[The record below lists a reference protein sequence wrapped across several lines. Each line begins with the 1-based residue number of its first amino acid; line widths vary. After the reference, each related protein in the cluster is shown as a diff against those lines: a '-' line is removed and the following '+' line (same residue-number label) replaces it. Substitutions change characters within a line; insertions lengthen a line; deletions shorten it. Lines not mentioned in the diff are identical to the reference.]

1 MDTGAFLRGLLA
13 FGFWLLAGQQPT
25 ANSQQ
30 LPHADDASIEAAE
43 RRILAEQAALED
55 LATEASRED
64 TVERVLEMRAA
75 LIREHPHHPR
85 RARWLADQASDL
97 FFMLLPIDAS
107 GLVTLFGLPSP
118 TQRARAE
125 RVARSMNDLTEEAE
139 IEIEGAIL
147 ALESAPGYAGDVA
160 AHLHR
165 RRLSD
170 RERQRRI
177 PFLRG
182 IGAHLHA
189 KLNVTDPTQ
198 RRRLHALAAELL
210 TPLGERWEGGPAAT
224 ARLYAGLALLSLGA
238 LEDAEPPLL
247 AVVAD
252 PASASG
258 DVLAARLGL
267 IRNRA
272 LRIGPQAALDA
283 LDELEDNHP
292 HDLLV
297 RLLVADQRFG
307 LRRALASA
315 SGSPQR
321 DPRIFDAYLE
331 LLDADLGVPA
341 ARLRAIVFARLV
353 EAAGEDAPLE
363 RLPPIVTVA
372 VAHDLAQAAAGRPAA
387 IALLRGLL
395 ARRDL
400 DEKDRSLALFNL
412 GHSLLAADELAE
424 AADRFFE
431 LALKHPTDPEAA
443 RSIELS
449 ATIATALSGKA
460 PHDPEAPKRLART
473 LALLIEDYPQLAA
486 IDRWRFD
493 AAQLA
498 LAEGSYEEA
507 LSLFEQI
514 PADAERWP
522 DARLG
527 RVSTFEAW
535 AEAEAEPARR
545 PQRYRKLLE
554 VIDEVRP
561 VLEQAAAREPQRR
574 RHDVALLHVARARAL
589 LSLGEPK
596 RALEALPESIAEAS
610 LERAIVA
617 EALGLRIDAHEA
629 LGESAEAGRAI
640 DGLLEVAPQEAGS
653 ILSDLLEA
661 RKRGVVTLLERG
673 RSDEAARQAAR
684 KLVPVA
690 EALERWAAGQSSG
703 DPALVAARLRVAEAY
718 RLGERWARALR
729 LYDKL
734 LAHYPS
740 AVEVLFGRAECLWGL
755 GADHDTQAMS
765 IYKRIIGAATDV
777 PEAYYWQS
785 HLRMLQILDRSN
797 RNTHRIAPHIERL
810 RRRDPQLGGERFQRA
825 FEILQNKYS

>member
-1 MDTGAFLRGLLA
+1 MA
-13 FGFWLLAGQQPT
+13 FGFWLLANQPQT
-25 ANSQQ
+25 AAS
-30 LPHADDASIEAAE
+30 PHADDASIEAAE
-43 RRILAEQAALED
+43 RRVLAEQAALED
-55 LATEASRED
+55 LVTEASRED
-64 TVERVLEMRAA
+64 TVNRVLEMRAA
-75 LIREHPHHPR
+75 LIREHPQHPG
-85 RARWLADQASDL
+85 RAGWLADQASDL
-97 FFMLLPIDAS
+97 FFVLLPIDAS

-125 RVARSMNDLTEEAE
+125 RVARNMNDLTEEAE
-139 IEIEGAIL
+139 IEIEAAIL
-147 ALESAPGYAGDVA
+147 ALESAPGYAGDVT
-160 AHLHR
+160 AHLQR

-189 KLNVTDPTQ
+189 KLNVTDPPQ

-210 TPLGERWEGGPAAT
+210 TPLAERLEGGPAAT
-224 ARLYAGLALLSLGA
+224 ARLYAGLAHLSLGA

-252 PASASG
+252 PASGGG

-267 IRNRA
+267 IRIRA
-272 LRIGPQAALDA
+272 LAIGPRAALDA
-283 LDELEDNHP
+283 LDELEDSHP
-292 HDLLV
+292 RDLLM

-315 SGSPQR
+315 SSSPHG
-321 DPRIFDAYLE
+321 DPRVFDAYLE

-341 ARLRAIVFARLV
+341 ARLRTIVFARLV

-372 VAHDLAQAAAGRPAA
+372 VAHDLAQAAGSRPEA

-431 LALKHPTDPEAA
+431 IALEHPTDLEAA

-449 ATIATALSGKA
+449 ATIATALYRKA
-460 PHDPEAPKRLART
+460 PHDPEAVKRLART

-514 PADAERWP
+514 PAGADRWP
-522 DARLG
+522 DARRGL
-527 RVSTFEAW
+527 VSAFEAW
-535 AEAEAEPARR
+535 AEAEAESALR

-561 VLEQAAAREPQRR
+561 VLEQAAAREPKRLA
-574 RHDVALLHVARARAL
+574 HDVALLDVARARAL
-589 LSLGEPK
+589 LALGEPK
-596 RALEALPESIAEAS
+596 RALEALPVSS
-610 LERAIVA
+610 DPVLERAIVA

-629 LGESAEAGRAI
+629 LGESDEAGRAI

-653 ILSDLLEA
+653 ILSDLLET
-661 RKRGVVTLLERG
+661 RKRSVVTLLERG
-673 RSDEAARQAAR
+673 RPDEAARQAAR
-684 KLVPVA
+684 ELVPVA
-690 EALERWAAGQSSG
+690 EALERWASAQSSG
-703 DPALVAARLRVAEAY
+703 DPGLVAARLRVAEAY
-718 RLGERWARALR
+718 RLGELWARALR
-729 LYDKL
+729 LYDEL
-734 LAHYPS
+734 LASYPS
-740 AVEVLFGRAECLWGL
+740 AVELLFGRAECLSGL
-755 GADHDTQAMS
+755 GSDHDTQAMG

-810 RRRDPQLGGERFQRA
+810 RRRDPQLGGERFRRG